1 MAMVAQIN
9 GSGPSVINNPWLP
22 AQPPRSEYWWE
33 DAACRTADPEL
44 FFPTREIPREQRRAA
59 ERKAKSICAG
69 CPVIAECL
77 QTALER
83 DERHGIWGGLLPRE
97 RKQRFARSA

>member
-1 MAMVAQIN
+1 MVAQVN
-9 GSGPSVINNPWLP
+9 GHGPTVTNNPWQP
-22 AQPPRSEYWWE
+22 AQLPGSEYWWE

-44 FFPTREIPREQRRAA
+44 FFPTRELPREQRRAA
-59 ERKAKSICAG
+59 EREAKSICSR

-77 QTALER
+77 QAALER

-97 RKQRFARSA
+97 RKRRFARSS